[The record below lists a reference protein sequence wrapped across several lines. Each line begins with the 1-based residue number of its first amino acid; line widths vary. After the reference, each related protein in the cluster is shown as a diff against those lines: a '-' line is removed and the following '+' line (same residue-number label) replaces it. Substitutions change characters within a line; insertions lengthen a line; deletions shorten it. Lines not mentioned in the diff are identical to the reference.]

1 MSTPKMTSV
10 YLPHWESGERRI
22 RFLHLAG
29 SSSFKICDSG
39 SAEETMVPLFLGADL
54 FSKTAIRTENHPRYH
69 AKFAKKGLATKLAFS
84 SEFRF
89 HGLRL
94 PTASSSLWFYS
105 IQGLFRVA
113 FELYNKQEQLFVLES
128 FQELWKSRINDDPLN
143 ACYDLSTQLDAPQPE
158 EIVAMYDRE
167 TLHKLRSQ
175 ITKGTRL
182 DLPQPTEV
190 PDAAREEDTPP
201 TDGKSTADHDYCC
214 PADGDSAVRPDHL
227 RLVFK
232 KLASLEKALKD
243 SELHLGKE
251 QQEAILLLMDH
262 TERFVAQG
270 LDEEALADAVSGLL
284 RTQGPGPGAGDSV
297 YSSPLLRA
305 VGGWL
310 GRQFHAANACI
321 SRQVEGFK
329 VRHIERITDLPPAEE
344 LAGELFPE
352 AMRVLLL
359 SWMGLDEASALWK
372 RQSEYPILLL
382 ILEFANH
389 NLITGVAHVL
399 YSSLIC
405 K

>member
-1 MSTPKMTSV
+1 MSTPEMISV
-10 YLPHWESGERRI
+10 FLPHWQTGERSI
-22 RFLHLAG
+22 RFLYLAG
-29 SSSFKICDSG
+29 SSSFKICDRG
-39 SAEETMVPLFLGADL
+39 NAEDTMVPLFLGADL
-54 FSKTAIRTENHPRYH
+54 FSKTDIRKENHPRYH
-69 AKFAKKGLATKLAFS
+69 AKFAKKGLATKLVFS

-94 PTASSSLWFYS
+94 PTASCSLWFYS

-113 FELYNKQEQLFVLES
+113 FELYSKQEQLFVLEA
-128 FQELWKSRINDDPLN
+128 FQALWKSRINDAPLN
-143 ACYDLSTQLDAPQPE
+143 ACYDLSAQLNAPLPD
-158 EIVAMYDRE
+158 EIVAMHDRE

-175 ITKGTRL
+175 NISRARL
-182 DLPQPTEV
+182 ELPQVAEV
-190 PDAAREEDTPP
+190 PDEGHEEGTSPP
-201 TDGKSTADHDYCC
+201 DGKSTADHDYCS
-214 PADGDSAVRPDHL
+214 PADGEPADRPGHL
-227 RLVFK
+227 RLVFE
-232 KLASLEKALKD
+232 KLTSLEKALKA
-243 SELHLGKE
+243 SEQLFGKE
-251 QQEAILLLMDH
+251 QQEAMLLLLGH
-262 TERFVAQG
+262 TEKLAAQG
-270 LDEEALADAVSGLL
+270 PDEEALAETVLGLL

-310 GRQFHAANACI
+310 GRQFHSANTCI
-321 SRQVEGFK
+321 SQQVEGFK

-352 AMRVLLL
+352 AMRILLL
-359 SWMGLDEASALWK
+359 TWMGLDEASALWK
-372 RQSEYPILLL
+372 RHSEYPIVLL